1 MSFKEGCLLGM
12 GNPLLDISAVV
23 KNDFLTKYGLK
34 SNDAILA
41 ADQHKPMYQEMVEV
55 YDVDYMAGGA
65 TQNTIRVAQW
75 LMQMPKA
82 SSYIGCV
89 GKDEFGKIL
98 QQKAEEAGVAVK
110 YLFSNEQ
117 ETGTCAVCISDN
129 NTARSLVANLA
140 AANHYKKEHLL
151 ENWKTVENAEL
162 IYISG
167 FFLTVSPE
175 SIMLV
180 AKHATENNKIF
191 TMNLSAPFIAQ
202 FFQGQLMDAMPHV
215 DVLFGNESEALTFSK
230 GQGFDTEDIK
240 EIAIKIANLPQ
251 AGDKKS
257 RTVVI
262 TQGKDPT
269 LVVQDGK
276 ITEYPV
282 ALIKQDSIVDTN
294 GAGDAFVGGFLVQYL
309 QGKPMEECIKC
320 AHYTAKLILQV
331 SGVTL
336 IGKPD
341 Y

>member
-1 MSFKEGCLLGM
+1 MSIREGVLLGM

-23 KNDFLTKYGLK
+23 NNDFLTKYGLK

-41 ADQHKPMYQEMVEV
+41 GDQHKPMYHEMVEL

-75 LMQMPKA
+75 MMQLPKA

-89 GKDEFGKIL
+89 GKDEFGNIL

-110 YLFSNEQ
+110 YLYSGDQ
-117 ETGTCAVCISDN
+117 DTGTCAVCISNN

-151 ENWKTVENAEL
+151 ENWETVENAE
-162 IYISG
+162 IYYISG

-175 SIMLV
+175 AIMLV
-180 AKHATENNKIF
+180 AKHATEKNKCF
-191 TMNLSAPFIAQ
+191 TMNLSAPFITQ
-202 FFQGQLMDAMPHV
+202 FFKGPLMDAMPHV
-215 DVLFGNESEALTFSK
+215 DVLFGNESEALQFAK
-230 GQGFDTEDIK
+230 EQGFNTEDIK
-240 EIAIKIANLPQ
+240 EIAIKISNLPQ
-251 AGDKKS
+251 AENKKS

-276 ITEYPV
+276 LTEYPV
-282 ALIKQDSIVDTN
+282 ALIKQESIVDTN

-309 QGKPMEECIKC
+309 QGKPMEECIRC
-320 AHYTAKLILQV
+320 GQYTAKLILQV

-336 IGKPD
+336 AGKPD